1 MRITNMIAIP
11 DRSRP
16 GLTTTASGAVD
27 QQGAGGNWTTVGR
40 RPRGGRWVR
49 RQRESRKGRSVEV
62 RVGTLNI
69 GTMTAKGRELADMME
84 RRKVDIL
91 CVQETRWKGS
101 KARNIGG
108 GFKLFYHGVERKRNG
123 VGIILKEQLVKSV
136 LDVKRVSDRIM
147 SLKLEVDGVIL
158 NVVSSYAP
166 QVGCQLEEKEEFWSK
181 MDEVVDGVPR
191 EEKLMIGAG
200 FNGHVGEG
208 NRGDEEVLG
217 MYGVKDRNVEGQMVV
232 DFAKRMEMAVVN
244 TYSQKREEHRV
255 TYKSGGREIELER
268 MYSRLG

>member
-1 MRITNMIAIP
+1 MIAIP

-40 RPRGGRWVR
+40 RPSERRGGRRVR
-49 RQRESRKGRSVEV
+49 RQEERRKGRSVEV

-69 GTMTAKGRELADMME
+69 GTMTGKGRELADMME

-108 GFKLFYHGVERKRNG
+108 GFKLFNHGVERKRNG

-136 LDVKRVSDRIM
+136 LDVKRVSERIM
-147 SLKLEVDGVIL
+147 SLKVEIDGVIL

-166 QVGCQLEEKEEFWSK
+166 QTS
-181 MDEVVDGVPR
+181 VDM
-191 EEKLMIGAG
+191 L
-200 FNGHVGEG
+200 
-208 NRGDEEVLG
+208 
-217 MYGVKDRNVEGQMVV
+217 VKGT
-232 DFAKRMEMAVVN
+232 KRM
-244 TYSQKREEHRV
+244 KRCWV
-255 TYKSGGREIELER
+255 C
-268 MYSRLG
+268 MV